1 MKAMKLAFDKDTA
14 RRYDADGRLH
24 VSRCR
29 ISKANVCPYRGDE
42 IPDGEKLGLDPNRIY
57 YLYRAPEELAKAAS
71 TFANIPLTLHHVPVN
86 VDAPA
91 QELVVGVIGSDV
103 SFEAPYLV
111 ASLAVWTRD
120 GVDAI
125 ETRAQEQLSSGYRYR
140 AEMTRGITP
149 EGVAFDGIMR
159 DIVGNHVALVSEG
172 RAGPDVVVA
181 DGNTK
186 MRFKKTTAFLAS
198 ILGAAFT
205 SERQLAFDTAMR
217 EDLDAAKDELPEL
230 TEDEK
235 SEAKLA
241 MCKKLGRDTLT
252 EEEETEAYRAAASDK
267 KAKDSAPNAATEG
280 RDPKAATDSAET
292 IKAAL
297 ESEAGKAAIQIAVD
311 AAVATAREGYV
322 LAVDADKTRT
332 EYGTK
337 IAQDTRAEVLAFF
350 AAREAVAEK
359 VGLIALDSSTNT
371 AEAVYRFALD
381 KLEVDHK
388 TTPAAGLAALYTAAT
403 KNAPNPSVALD
414 SAAAAPN
421 ARDLFP
427 GLAIT
432 YRG

>member
-1 MKAMKLAFDKDTA
+1 VKLAYDKSA

-24 VSRCR
+24 VERCR

-57 YLYRAPEELAKAAS
+57 YLYRAPEELAKAAA

-140 AEMTRGITP
+140 AEMVRGLTP

-181 DGNTK
+181 DGAQK
-186 MRFKKTTAFLAS
+186 MRFKKTTAILAS

-205 SERQLAFDTAMR
+205 NEQQLAFDTAMK

-230 TEDEK
+230 SEDEK

-267 KAKDSAPNAATEG
+267 KAKDSNPAASNGNT
-280 RDPKAATDSAET
+280 PPHAADSAEA

-297 ESEAGKAAIQIAVD
+297 ESEAGKAAIQLAVD

-322 LAVDADKTRT
+322 LVTEADTART

-337 IAQDTRAEVLAFF
+337 IATDTRAEVLAFLT
-350 AAREAVAEK
+350 AREAVAEK

-388 TTPAAGLAALYTAAT
+388 ATPASALPALYAAAT
-403 KNAPNPSVALD
+403 KSAPNPGVALD
-414 SAAAAPN
+414 SAASAPN
-421 ARDLFP
+421 VRDLFP
-427 GLAIT
+427 GLASI